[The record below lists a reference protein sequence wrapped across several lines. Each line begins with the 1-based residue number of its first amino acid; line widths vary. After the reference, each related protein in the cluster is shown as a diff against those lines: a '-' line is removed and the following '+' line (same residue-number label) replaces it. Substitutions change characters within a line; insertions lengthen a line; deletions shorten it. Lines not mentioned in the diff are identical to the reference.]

1 MEISNEQ
8 QNPLKQ
14 KKEKTGP
21 GKKELTLERARLAQE
36 RTLLAWVRTATTFM
50 TFGFALYKFLEVQ
63 MMQLEHTPLLDVISP
78 RMIGVS
84 MLLTGLLGLV
94 LAVIRYFGAIKALN
108 KFGRLNYFS
117 PALLQAYLVTALILI
132 LLYGSLLV

>member
-50 TFGFALYKFLEVQ
+50 TFGFALYKFLEV
-63 MMQLEHTPLLDVISP
+63 LSLHC
-78 RMIGVS
+78 
-84 MLLTGLLGLV
+84 
-94 LAVIRYFGAIKALN
+94 
-108 KFGRLNYFS
+108 FS
-117 PALLQAYLVTALILI
+117 N
-132 LLYGSLLV
+132 